1 MSQIYKE
8 QVMVNREPMAPDTG
22 IMEYSEKARQ
32 GFVKNIEQTIDVE
45 LERRVKQE
53 KATQDL
59 AELQVK
65 ALYNNAKTLYP
76 NDFKQYKKTVDEGL
90 NKIYGAVPEGPKKL
104 HLMAEMQIFGS
115 TVDTDV
121 YKGQLDK
128 QENIWKTRQRD
139 ITLQSSNQAV
149 QALGKAYVSPKQLA
163 TYTPE
168 EKQQMALAAKDAE
181 LALWKAYNQRN
192 MYDRN
197 GNPLFS
203 DSERAAL
210 EDRWQNRGFYGI
222 VSYAQD
228 NVQTNYNGV
237 VDTLDYLKANK
248 KQAMQQYGMDD
259 KAYLTTINSM
269 EKIVQGQITP
279 AQEIQNQITMVTDKA
294 NYQALN
300 LKKDKKT
307 GEVLV
312 GNPQKN
318 NLNETIGVYTQLRN
332 NENNYV
338 DRDKY
343 NQDVADITNV
353 IVNQV
358 EKKVGVSTKG
368 GQKQFLFLKLGQ
380 ANVGQVAV
388 QQVNE
393 NLNDV
398 VSTLGITDPDQINRI
413 KADMYIDTISQ
424 LQSAQVDLTGKQNL
438 DVSRKVAN
446 SAYLNYVE
454 RVIGKVDIPE
464 GTDPKLA
471 LKDKLLQYNH
481 TQSVATLQNEIL
493 NYGK

>member
-1 MSQIYKE
+1 
-8 QVMVNREPMAPDTG
+8 
-22 IMEYSEKARQ
+22 
-32 GFVKNIEQTIDVE
+32 
-45 LERRVKQE
+45 
-53 KATQDL
+53 
-59 AELQVK
+59 
-65 ALYNNAKTLYP
+65 
-76 NDFKQYKKTVDEGL
+76 
-90 NKIYGAVPEGPKKL
+90 
-104 HLMAEMQIFGS
+104 
-115 TVDTDV
+115 
-121 YKGQLDK
+121 
-128 QENIWKTRQRD
+128 
-139 ITLQSSNQAV
+139 
-149 QALGKAYVSPKQLA
+149 
-163 TYTPE
+163 
-168 EKQQMALAAKDAE
+168 
-181 LALWKAYNQRN
+181 
-192 MYDRN
+192 
-197 GNPLFS
+197 
-203 DSERAAL
+203 
-210 EDRWQNRGFYGI
+210 
-222 VSYAQD
+222 
-228 NVQTNYNGV
+228 
-237 VDTLDYLKANK
+237 
-248 KQAMQQYGMDD
+248 MQQYGMSDA
-259 KAYLTTINSM
+259 AYLSTINSM
-269 EKIVQGQITP
+269 EKIIQGQVTP
-279 AQEIQNQITMVTDKA
+279 AQEIQNQIAMVTDKA

-307 GEVLV
+307 GEITV

-332 NENNYV
+332 NENNYI

-343 NQDVADITNV
+343 NRDVADITNV

-388 QQVNE
+388 QQVND

-424 LQSAQVDLTGKQNL
+424 LQTAQVDLNGKQNL

-454 RVIGKVDIPE
+454 RVVGKVDIPE

>member
-1 MSQIYKE
+1 MTQIYKE
-8 QVMVNREPMAPDTG
+8 NVMVNREPMAPDTG
-22 IMEYSEKARQ
+22 IMEYAEKARQ
-32 GFVKNIEQTIDVE
+32 NFVGGIEKTIDVE

-59 AELQVK
+59 AELEIK

-76 NDFKQYKKTVDEGL
+76 NNFKEYKKTVDEGL
-90 NKIYGAVPEGPKKL
+90 NKIYGAIPEGPKKL
-104 HLMAEMQIFGS
+104 HLRAEMQIFGS

-139 ITLQSSNQAV
+139 ITLQSSNQAI
-149 QALGKAYVSPKQLA
+149 QALGKAFVSPKQMA
-163 TYTPE
+163 NYTPE
-168 EKQQMALAAKDAE
+168 ERQQMALAAKDAE

-210 EDRWQNRGFYGI
+210 EDRWQNKGFYAQI
-222 VSYAQD
+222 SYAQA
-228 NVQTNYNGV
+228 NIQENYNGV
-237 VDTLDYLKANK
+237 VDTLDTLKKDK
-248 KQAMQQYGMDD
+248 KTAMQQYGMSDD
-259 KAYLTTINSM
+259 AYLKTISSL
-269 EKIVQGQITP
+269 EKIIAGQTTP
-279 AQEIQNQITMVTDKA
+279 DQEIQNNIAMVTDKA

-307 GEVLV
+307 GEVTV
-312 GNPQKN
+312 GNTQKN
-318 NLNETIGVYTQLRN
+318 NLNATVSVYTQLRA

-343 NQDVADITNV
+343 NKDVADITNV

-368 GQKQFLFLKLGQ
+368 GQKDFLFFKIGNP
-380 ANVGQVAV
+380 NVGQVAV
-388 QQVNE
+388 QQVND
-393 NLNDV
+393 NLKDV
-398 VSTLGITDPDQINRI
+398 VSSLGITDPDQINRI
-413 KADMYIDTISQ
+413 KADMYVDTLSQ
-424 LQSAQVDLTGKQNL
+424 LQTAQVDLTGKQNL

-454 RVIGKVDIPE
+454 RVVGKIDIPE

-471 LKDKLLQYNH
+471 LRDKLSQYNH

>member
-1 MSQIYKE
+1 MTQIYKE
-8 QVMVNREPMAPDTG
+8 NVMVNREPMAPDTG

-32 GFVKNIEQTIDVE
+32 GFVGNIEKTIDVE

-59 AELQVK
+59 AELEIK

-76 NDFKQYKKTVDEGL
+76 NDFKQYKKTVTEGL
-90 NKIYGAVPEGPKKL
+90 NKIYSAVPEGPKKM
-104 HLMAEMQIFGS
+104 HLMAETQIFGS

-139 ITLQSSNQAV
+139 VTLQSANQAV

-168 EKQQMALAAKDAE
+168 ERQQMALAAKDAE
-181 LALWKAYNQRN
+181 LALWKSYNQRN

-210 EDRWQNRGFYGI
+210 EDRWQNRGFYG
-222 VSYAQD
+222 VLSYAQA

-237 VDTLDYLKANK
+237 VDTLDYLKSNK
-248 KQAMQQYGMDD
+248 KEAMQQYGMSDT
-259 KAYLTTINSM
+259 AYLNTINSM
-269 EKIVQGQITP
+269 EKIISGQITP
-279 AQEIQNQITMVTDKA
+279 EQEIENNVAMVTDKA

-307 GEVLV
+307 GEVTV
-312 GNPQKN
+312 GNPKKN
-318 NLNETIGVYTQLRN
+318 NLNETVAVYTQLRA

-343 NQDVADITNV
+343 NKDIADVTNV

-368 GQKQFLFLKLGQ
+368 GQKQFLFLKLGN
-380 ANVGQVAV
+380 ANAGQVAV
-388 QQVNE
+388 QQVND
-393 NLNDV
+393 NLKDV
-398 VSTLGITDPDQINRI
+398 VSSLGITDPDQINRI
-413 KADMYIDTISQ
+413 KADMYVDTLSQ
-424 LQSAQVDLTGKQNL
+424 LQTAQVDLTGKQNL

-454 RVIGKVDIPE
+454 RVVGKIDIPE

-471 LKDKLLQYNH
+471 LKDRLSQYNH

-493 NYGK
+493 NYGN